1 MWIPPIKALSVP
13 TIRMIARGTL
23 FFTIAFFGTCR
34 TSEAQDYTNPASSDK
49 TVAVNTDLNA
59 TESPSSS
66 QTTAPAAAQDV
77 TSTGSTSTNTF
88 KISGEARAAMG
99 IDSGGNA
106 IFRRAN
112 DDLNERNFRI
122 LSNNAFDQ
130 NINTYDPAIY
140 SRLKV
145 VMDASVLASVVSVH
159 LNLTADP
166 WSYTGKSSEQVVT
179 SNFGDT
185 AKVQYLW
192 WGNTGYTV
200 NQIVHSNLDG
210 NSFNLPETKVTNNI
224 VPAQTQ
230 AGNFTPNDQFHIPAM
245 KLDYTFMP
253 VREAWVDIKPTD
265 QLKLRIFP
273 MGYED
278 QALTTDDPLRL
289 SNNRE
294 WWAESPWI
302 DGWQPGNLNTNVG
315 GGPTFLRGQWD
326 KTLSFFTRDSDG
338 LRLTALRGVS
348 LDANPT
354 DETSWKTTIA
364 SPKTLWQDYGD
375 ISTLAA
381 SSRLKQYI
389 GNLFYVGTTA
399 DVHQGYNNGNKDAE
413 NYTGGVDTGIIPV
426 KGVKVSGEWAT
437 SKSRYDETTS
447 AFTTKFHG
455 NAYYGSIEASTN
467 PEDMINKDYYNY
479 LPIEKTD
486 NFFKTRFY
494 FARMDDGFESSLSD
508 YNGTSGDSFWGEHLT
523 FYPSDYRYL
532 PGVSPGLSQYDL
544 APFSIG
550 NGINYGQKVIS
561 WRGDTDLLNGKLHG
575 LLDFRRVTDNRDDN
589 NIETVTRTGW
599 TFDATD
605 RLTTKLL
612 FIWHDLPKT
621 VAGFDP
627 FLKVD
632 NFANQPFLSTDP
644 NGIPIK
650 GGEDPDLKTGS
661 LGARYALTDWAA
673 LNGVWEITNDITLG
687 TNDFPQ
693 GDLNSSSFTTVIQN
707 GKRFEVPVPFL
718 FDQGSF
724 DQPPYQ
730 YHNIFKS
737 GLELTPTE
745 KWHIYLDYTR
755 NPNKFAGNID
765 DNMNHYGIETSYV
778 PTPKIG
784 FFARYTLSQGY
795 DINRL
800 VNNHSLENRDFN
812 NFFFEARMI
821 LPKDVTMSIQYGVG
835 PAYNVET
842 QSTDPAL
849 AFYATTVLQTQH
861 IIRIVFDKKF

>member
-1 MWIPPIKALSVP
+1 LIPPTKVFFAPLNPKMKWGFFFLTVAFLSAC
-13 TIRMIARGTL
+13 TA
-23 FFTIAFFGTCR
+23 
-34 TSEAQDYTNPASSDK
+34 SEAQDVATLTTPEKTAAINTALDSLEKPAPQFP
-49 TVAVNTDLNA
+49 
-59 TESPSSS
+59 SPSS
-66 QTTAPAAAQDV
+66 P
-77 TSTGSTSTNTF
+77 NTF

-112 DDLNERNFRI
+112 EDLNERNFRI
-122 LSNNAFDQ
+122 LSNNAFDR

-145 VMDASVLASVVSVH
+145 VMDASVAASVVSVH

-166 WSYTGKSSEQVVT
+166 WSYTGKTKEQVVT
-179 SNFGDT
+179 SDFGDT

-200 NQIVHSNLDG
+200 NQIIHSTLDG
-210 NSFNLPETKVTNNI
+210 NSFNLPETKVINNI

-230 AGNFTPNDQFHIPAM
+230 AGNFSNKFGQHDQFHIPAL

-265 QLKLRIFP
+265 QIKLRIFP
-273 MGYED
+273 MAYED

-302 DGWQPGNLNTNVG
+302 DSWQPGNFNSNVDPA
-315 GGPTFLRGQWD
+315 PTFFKGQWD

-338 LRLTALRGVS
+338 LRLTALRGVA

-354 DETSWKTTIA
+354 DETSLKTTIA
-364 SPKTLWQDYGD
+364 TPKTLWQDYGD
-375 ISTLAA
+375 ITTLAA

-399 DVHQGYNNGNKDAE
+399 NVHQGYNNGSKDAE
-413 NYTGGVDTGIIPV
+413 NYTGGVDTGFIPV
-426 KGVKVSGEWAT
+426 NGVKVSAEYAT
-437 SKSRYDETTS
+437 SKSRYDETTP
-447 AFTTKFHG
+447 AFTTKSHG

-486 NFFKTRFY
+486 NFFKTRVY
-494 FARMDDGFESSLSD
+494 FSRMDDNFESSLSD

-544 APFSIG
+544 TPFSIG
-550 NGINYGQKVIS
+550 NGINYGRKVIA
-561 WRGDTDLLNGKLHG
+561 WRGDTDLFNGKLHG
-575 LLDFRRVTDNRDDN
+575 LADIRRVTDNRDDN
-589 NIETVTRTGW
+589 NIETVTRTAW
-599 TFDATD
+599 TLDATD

-621 VAGFDP
+621 TQGVDP
-627 FLKVD
+627 FLIVD
-632 NFANQPFLSTDP
+632 NTAGDPFLNSAVT
-644 NGIPIK
+644 
-650 GGEDPDLKTGS
+650 GGKDPDLKTGS
-661 LGARYALTDWAA
+661 LAARYALTDWAA
-673 LNGVWEITNDITLG
+673 LNSVWEITNDITLG

-693 GDLNSSSFTTVIQN
+693 GVLNSSSFATVIQN

-737 GLELTPTE
+737 GLELTPTQ

-765 DNMNHYGIETSYV
+765 DNMNHYGIETSFV
-778 PTPKIG
+778 PTPNIG
-784 FFARYTLSQGY
+784 FFFRYTLSQGY

-812 NFFFEARMI
+812 NFFFETRMI
-821 LPKDVTMSIQYGVG
+821 LPKDLILSIQYGVG
-835 PAYNVET
+835 PAYNIVT
-842 QSTDPAL
+842 QNTDPAL
-849 AFYATTVLQTQH
+849 AFYATTVVQTQH
-861 IIRIVFDKKF
+861 IVRIVFDKKF